1 MSQSQGNDPALPA
14 ATGSDGTGGAAATT
28 DTGAPTAEERDE
40 ILKAMMQTGEGGDT
54 SGGGG
59 APEAGETLVGGGS
72 AVDINEAI
80 FGANSLMARRK
91 AMLEAHKK
99 GLPVVPVSA
108 QVQKHKFWDTQPVK
122 KLHEDEVDEECGPI
136 DEIKTP
142 DQVRQT
148 PYALPKGFEWVSM
161 DVTDETQIAEIY
173 KLLTENYVQDDDAMF
188 RFDYSIPFLQW
199 ALTPPGYFKEWHVGV
214 RQCSNGRLR
223 GFISGIPAE
232 VQVYDAHMKMS
243 EINFLCVHQ
252 KLRSKRLAPVLIK
265 EVTRRVNL
273 LDQWQAVY
281 TAGVVLPKPVGQCH
295 YYHRSIN
302 PKKLI
307 EIGFSRLGPRMTMS
321 RQQKLYKLP
330 SKPQIPGFRQMLPKD
345 VPQVHAMLMKKL
357 ATFKLYIRFS
367 AEELAHWVLPRA
379 GVVDSFVV
387 QSPDGNVTDFCS
399 YYFLP
404 SSILKHQKHTKL
416 NAVYSFYNVATS
428 VSLEQLMTDCLIK
441 ARDCKTDVFNCL
453 DLLDNSEFLKPLK
466 FGVGDGRLQYYL
478 YNWKCPQMKPSE
490 IGIVLL

>member
-307 EIGFSRLGPRMTMS
+307 EIGFSRLGERYFACMRMLLCVWLSPFACNFEILSRSLCALRIVCLRPAHDDEPPAETVQASKQTTNPR
-321 RQQKLYKLP
+321 
-330 SKPQIPGFRQMLPKD
+330 
-345 VPQVHAMLMKKL
+345 VP
-357 ATFKLYIRFS
+357 
-367 AEELAHWVLPRA
+367 P
-379 GVVDSFVV
+379 
-387 QSPDGNVTDFCS
+387 
-399 YYFLP
+399 
-404 SSILKHQKHTKL
+404 
-416 NAVYSFYNVATS
+416 NVAQGCPAGACDAH
-428 VSLEQLMTDCLIK
+428 EEAC
-441 ARDCKTDVFNCL
+441 DV
-453 DLLDNSEFLKPLK
+453 
-466 FGVGDGRLQYYL
+466 
-478 YNWKCPQMKPSE
+478 
-490 IGIVLL
+490 